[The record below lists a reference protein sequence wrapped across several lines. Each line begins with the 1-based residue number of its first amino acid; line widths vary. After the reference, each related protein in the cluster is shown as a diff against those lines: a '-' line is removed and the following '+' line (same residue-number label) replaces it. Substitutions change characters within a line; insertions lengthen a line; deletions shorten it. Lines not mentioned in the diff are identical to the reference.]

1 MARPNDPAH
10 HRKARVISFRVTS
23 SEAARLEFNATA
35 QAFTVNQYARS
46 LALETVRNPRLEI
59 HTRLDPAFIAQI
71 QKIGINLNQLC
82 KNAHIFG
89 RVSPQVETLC
99 AKISKLINQAIGED

>member
-10 HRKARVISFRVTS
+10 HRKARVISFRVTF
-23 SEAARLEFNATA
+23 SEAARLEFNAAA
-35 QAFTVNQYARS
+35 QACSVNRYARD
-46 LALETVRNPRLEI
+46 LALDTTRNPRLEI
-59 HTRLDPAFIAQI
+59 HTRLDPSFVAQV
-71 QKIGINLNQLC
+71 QRIGHNLNQLC

-99 AKISKLINQAIGED
+99 IRISKLIDQAIGEG

>member
-1 MARPNDPAH
+1 MARPNDPPH
-10 HRKARVISFRVTS
+10 HRKTRVISFRVTS
-23 SEAARLEFNATA
+23 SEAARLQFNAVA
-35 QAFTVNQYARS
+35 QDYSVNRYARD
-46 LALETVRNPRLEI
+46 LVLETVRSPRLEI

-82 KNAHIFG
+82 KNARIFG

-99 AKISKLINQAIGED
+99 SKITRLIEQAIREE